1 MIVRVSLVSPSLT
14 LTVSVLISGC
24 VVDVSRDDES
34 DSDTLV
40 PVREANDGVDADG
53 DVDSSNGI

>member
-1 MIVRVSLVSPSLT
+1 MRVTRTSLT
-14 LTVSVLISGC
+14 LTLIDSVLMSGY
-24 VVDVSRDDES
+24 VVEVSRDDES
-34 DSDTLV
+34 DSETLV